1 MYCIAQK
8 GSNSV
13 FGFGEG
19 TSPNKKTFRIPKM
32 KGKANYCYGR
42 VMSTGTVKI
51 YSSGYGLLRIAAN
64 GKITTGK
71 LVITPT
77 VSSKAAGIVNVKWK
91 AKDSLGSVKSISVKS
106 SSGSC
111 KKVTATSCVIKGLT
125 SRSNVTVVL
134 SGRGTSGSGVVRTKI
149 VVK

>member
-1 MYCIAQK
+1 
-8 GSNSV
+8 
-13 FGFGEG
+13 
-19 TSPNKKTFRIPKM
+19 M

-64 GKITTGK
+64 GKITSGR

-77 VSSKAAGIVNVKWK
+77 ISSNIAGVVNVKWK
-91 AKDSLGSVKSISVKS
+91 ATDSLGSVKSVSVNPT
-106 SSGSC
+106 SGSC
-111 KKVTATSCVIKGLT
+111 KKVTATSCVIKGLE
-125 SRSNVTVVL
+125 SGSIVTVVL
-134 SGRGTSGSGVVRTKI
+134 SGRGTSGSEIVKSNI